1 MSGDLPLRL
10 DPLKAADRGWSLQ
23 GGIPLAGMERLAAS
37 LLDDSGSAE
46 CEFTFYRDMDRAR
59 KLRLK
64 YRAELVL
71 RCERC
76 LGPLRERVEGET
88 VLRLVDAEL
97 ETADE
102 DGDVLP
108 VGAEG
113 VYLKDVLEDE
123 LLLMLPLIPRH
134 AAVEECEPDAVRW
147 LQPDGDEGAIE
158 TQTENPFDI
167 LKNLKH

>member
-1 MSGDLPLRL
+1 MG
-10 DPLKAADRGWSLQ
+10 
-23 GGIPLAGMERLAAS
+23 RLAVS
-37 LLDDSGSAE
+37 LLEDGGDAE
-46 CEFTFYRDMDRAR
+46 CDFTFYRDTDRSR

-76 LGPLRERVEGET
+76 LGPLREQVEGET

-97 ETADE
+97 EAANDE
-102 DGDVLP
+102 DDVLP

-123 LLLMLPLIPRH
+123 LLLTLPLIPRH
-134 AAVEECEPDAVRW
+134 ATVEECEPDAVRW
-147 LQPDGDEGAIE
+147 LQPDGDDGAIE

>member
-1 MSGDLPLRL
+1 
-10 DPLKAADRGWSLQ
+10 
-23 GGIPLAGMERLAAS
+23 
-37 LLDDSGSAE
+37 
-46 CEFTFYRDMDRAR
+46 MDRAR

-123 LLLMLPLIPRH
+123 LLLTLPLIPRH
-134 AAVEECEPDAVRW
+134 ASVEECEPDAVRW